1 MSLGLTSEGVV
12 DAGGNGIAS
21 PPAISNISPSSFS
34 TSFSQ
39 ATVTPLTFQLT
50 GIPTGC
56 DISITVKFSN
66 QDQKLVALDFT
77 GQWCWPFDVEGPD
90 TNSIGPET

>member
-1 MSLGLTSEGVV
+1 
-12 DAGGNGIAS
+12 
-21 PPAISNISPSSFS
+21 
-34 TSFSQ
+34 
-39 ATVTPLTFQLT
+39 VTPLTFQLT

-90 TNSIGPET
+90 NNSIGPLTSEPVDVQLLPRGGWPPGTFFFEVAAVAKATT